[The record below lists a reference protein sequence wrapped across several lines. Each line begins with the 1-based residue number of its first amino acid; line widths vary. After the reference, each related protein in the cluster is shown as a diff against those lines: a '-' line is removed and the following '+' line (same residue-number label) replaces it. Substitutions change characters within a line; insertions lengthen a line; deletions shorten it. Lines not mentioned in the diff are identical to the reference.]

1 MGRGDLTNREWWLLE
16 PYLPPSGGRGG
27 RWNDHRTVIN
37 GIMFRV
43 RTGVPWRDLP
53 ERYGSW
59 KTVYERHRRWS
70 ADGTWD
76 RIMQSVQADADL
88 AGRLD
93 WSMVGVDSTS
103 CRAHQH
109 AAGARKTR
117 PRIPKKRTM
126 PRHHRPDEG
135 LGRSRGGL
143 TCKIHL
149 AGEGGCRPMALL
161 LTPGQWGD
169 APQVVE
175 VLDRIRVPRPLGGRP
190 RTRPDHVSG
199 DKAYSSRRNRH
210 YLRRRHI
217 RHTIPEP
224 KDQRANRRRRGREG
238 GRPAGF
244 DRDRYRRR
252 NEVERT
258 INRLKNSRAV
268 ATRYDKRADVF
279 HGTVTAAAIRLWLR
293 Q

>member
-1 MGRGDLTNREWWLLE
+1 MGRGDLTNREWSLLE
-16 PYLPPSGGRGG
+16 PHLPPLGGRDG

-37 GIMFRV
+37 GIVFRI

-76 RIMQSVQADADL
+76 RIPHAVQADADL
-88 AGRLD
+88 AG
-93 WSMVGVDSTS
+93 GSTGRWPGS
-103 CRAHQH
+103 TRRRA
-109 AAGARKTR
+109 GPISKRPVPARPSRGSRKKDDAPAPPARRGTR
-117 PRIPKKRTM
+117 TIP
-126 PRHHRPDEG
+126 
-135 LGRSRGGL
+135 GGL

-169 APQVVE
+169 APQMIE
-175 VLDRIRVPRPLGGRP
+175 VLDRIRVLRPFGGRP
-190 RTRPDHVSG
+190 RTRPEHISG
-199 DKAYSSRRNRH
+199 GKAYSSRRNRR

-224 KDQRANRRRRGREG
+224 KDQRANRQRRGRAD
-238 GRPAGF
+238 GRPAGS

-258 INRLKNSRAV
+258 IIRLKNSRAV
-268 ATRYDKRADVF
+268 ATRYDKRAYVF
-279 HGTVTAAAIRLWLR
+279 HGTITAAAIRLRLR

>member
-1 MGRGDLTNREWWLLE
+1 MGRGDLTNREWALLE
-16 PYLPPSGGRGG
+16 PHLPPLGGRGS

-37 GIMFRV
+37 GIPFRI

-70 ADGTWD
+70 ADGTWE
-76 RIMQSVQADADL
+76 RILQSVQADADL
-88 AGRLD
+88 VGRID

-109 AAGARKTR
+109 AAGARKAR
-117 PRIPKKRTM
+117 PRVPKLRST

-135 LGRSRGGL
+135 LGRSRGSL

-149 AGEGGCRPMALL
+149 AGEGGCRPLALL
-161 LTPGQWGD
+161 TTPGQWGD
-169 APQVVE
+169 APQMVE

-199 DKAYSSRRNRH
+199 DKAYSSRRNRR

-217 RHTIPEP
+217 RHTMPEP

-268 ATRYDKRADVF
+268 ATRYDKRAYVF
-279 HGTVTAAAIRLWLR
+279 HGTVTVAAVRLWLR
-293 Q
+293 S

>member
-1 MGRGDLTNREWWLLE
+1 MGRGDLTNREWSLLE
-16 PYLPPSGGRGG
+16 PHLPPSGRRGG
-27 RWNDHRTVIN
+27 RWNDHRTVVN
-37 GIMFRV
+37 GVLFRV

-76 RIMQSVQADADL
+76 RILHSVQADADL
-88 AGRLD
+88 AGRID

-117 PRIPKKRTM
+117 SRVPKRTT

-169 APQVVE
+169 APQMIE
-175 VLDRIRVPRPLGGRP
+175 VLDRVRVPRPLGGRP

-199 DKAYSSRRNRH
+199 DKAYSSRRNRS
-210 YLRRRHI
+210 YLRRRDI

-224 KDQRANRRRRGREG
+224 KDQRANRRRRGSAG
-238 GRPAGF
+238 GRPTGF
-244 DRDRYRRR
+244 DRDHYRRR

-268 ATRYDKRADVF
+268 ATRYDKRACVF